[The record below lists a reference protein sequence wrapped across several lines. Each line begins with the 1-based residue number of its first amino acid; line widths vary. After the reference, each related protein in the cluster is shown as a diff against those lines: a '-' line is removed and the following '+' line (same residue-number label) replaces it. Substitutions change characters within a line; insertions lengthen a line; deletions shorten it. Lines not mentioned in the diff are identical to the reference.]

1 MTKKPVI
8 HKIEFTPEQQEE
20 ITAIKECKATPNQ
33 IKAWKKRGFNLTRN
47 FSKGTEKGRKK
58 LLQQRF
64 FHGTCMVCQGLPQYK
79 VLYDVGDAKLVEHF
93 CSEHLPKEHGS
104 LKQKGVVNILHD
116 SSREKIMKPHIFS
129 RRTSYVRFSNTC
141 KLVFLK

>member
-58 LLQQRF
+58 VLQQKF
-64 FHGTCMVCQGLPQYK
+64 YHGLCLKCHELPDFKIIFDVDGAGLVQHY
-79 VLYDVGDAKLVEHF
+79 
-93 CSEHLPKEHGS
+93 CSEHLPKEH
-104 LKQKGVVNILHD
+104 KQQTL
-116 SSREKIMKPHIFS
+116 
-129 RRTSYVRFSNTC
+129 T
-141 KLVFLK
+141 